1 MARSIVKTAR
11 AYPAAD
17 TEMVDLD
24 DVRVLVRGQERFRG
38 PVQPSLVTLLDS
50 YLRRRDWGLLYPA
63 KITITDDATWE
74 SRDQLKLTPR

>member
-1 MARSIVKTAR
+1 MARSIVKAAR
-11 AYPAAD
+11 AYLVAD

-38 PVQPSLVTLLDS
+38 PVQPNLVTLLDS

-63 KITITDDATWE
+63 KVTITDDGSWE
-74 SRDQLKLTPR
+74 SRDQLNITPR